1 MGVRRSRAETE
12 LQDLNLAPIMNIV
25 MILIPLLLITASFVV
40 VSTLNVNSP
49 RNAQSVTPEEQQEE
63 EEVPVPRVLVSIT
76 ENGFIINDMRQSPAF
91 AESGLGLPLPSC
103 AGAQGSQPGVA
114 VPVTICNPANRASEA
129 NLLDRL
135 DYRGL
140 YNRLVEI
147 KNYSA
152 WNAQWDEDNQILNI
166 MAEREIP
173 FEVVVRTMD
182 VARYYLTEDGYENDE
197 AFRTA
202 SYREAESSDQ
212 EYSELFP
219 DPVLLLPRTAAA
231 AN

>member
-1 MGVRRSRAETE
+1 MRRSRAEHQ
-12 LQDLNLAPIMNIV
+12 LQELNLAPIMNIV

-49 RNAQSVTPEEQQEE
+49 RNAQSITPEEQQEE

-76 ENGFIINDMRQSPAF
+76 ENGFIVNDMRQSPAF
-91 AESGLGLPLPSC
+91 AESGLGAPLPHC
-103 AGAQGSQPGVA
+103 AGAQGSQLGA
-114 VPVTICNPANRASEA
+114 MAMPVTICNPADRASEQS
-129 NLLDRL
+129 LLNRL

-152 WNAQWDEDNQILNI
+152 WNARWSEENQILNI
-166 MAEREIP
+166 MADREIP

-182 VARYYLTEDGYENDE
+182 IARYYLSEDGYENDE
-197 AFRTA
+197 TFRTA
-202 SYREAESSDQ
+202 VYREQ
-212 EYSELFP
+212 SEGDYTKLFP

-231 AN
+231 N